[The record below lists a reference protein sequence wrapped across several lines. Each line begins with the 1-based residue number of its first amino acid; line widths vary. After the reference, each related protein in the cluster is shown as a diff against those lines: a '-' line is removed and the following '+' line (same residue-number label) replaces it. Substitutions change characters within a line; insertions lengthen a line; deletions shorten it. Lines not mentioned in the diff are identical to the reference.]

1 MVFVTT
7 GGGLGQWNNQAS
19 ARMVERMG
27 QRERYM
33 RENRGKDAANA
44 EQHFSDFACEIG
56 MSAAD
61 AFTGRFREHFIRDAE
76 AAGLHLAEE
85 GRAYAAQEQ
94 TAWRQKILA
103 DDTAQ
108 TLADIAAAPGDGNYI
123 QERIN
128 NLKLRHLALFP
139 KEDAQGVIDGLDH
152 EAAGAIIDG
161 FLAQGRLED
170 ARGALER
177 HRDFLGERAAGYERK
192 IREVEARA
200 RQQQA
205 EVRVGVAE
213 RLQHAEE
220 AWKEGRD
227 APDAPSRAEIES
239 MCGSDAANVWKR
251 MEDLRGYGE
260 HVLALRAMAPEQQ
273 NAFLQQQ
280 AEDSEADQDGR
291 SCAYSILAEAVAKD
305 RVMRKEDSAEYLVL
319 AEPVVAEA
327 RTAMLRQMTP
337 QTVARYASALQ
348 AAGEIRGM
356 DETGFLPKEDAAKLA
371 ASIEDDPDPVAA
383 LTRLKNVMGAHW
395 PALNKQLAQNGNLS
409 ATMGIVAAG
418 MNARAGRLLLEAV
431 RDKDF
436 HHKTETVLALRG
448 ERKREFEETI
458 YNVMSIFNSTF
469 LSGGDSNMPYALNRS
484 VNALALQYMMR
495 GYEADEAVGKAAN
508 EVVLSRYSLAGPRG
522 RAFRV
527 PAGFDAGTVEIGA
540 VAEIQNIVAEPSNL
554 LPPPSGGMERQD
566 IARRYAKWV
575 GREGYWVTDSEESG
589 LILFIA
595 GRAVRGA
602 DGDVIR
608 RTWDELVHT
617 GAEERA
623 RLDLWQLEVPGA
635 GL

>member
-1 MVFVTT
+1 M
-7 GGGLGQWNNQAS
+7 
-19 ARMVERMG
+19 
-27 QRERYM
+27 
-33 RENRGKDAANA
+33 
-44 EQHFSDFACEIG
+44 I
-56 MSAAD
+56 
-61 AFTGRFREHFIRDAE
+61 
-76 AAGLHLAEE
+76 
-85 GRAYAAQEQ
+85 
-94 TAWRQKILA
+94 
-103 DDTAQ
+103 
-108 TLADIAAAPGDGNYI
+108 
-123 QERIN
+123 
-128 NLKLRHLALFP
+128 
-139 KEDAQGVIDGLDH
+139 
-152 EAAGAIIDG
+152 
-161 FLAQGRLED
+161 
-170 ARGALER
+170 
-177 HRDFLGERAAGYERK
+177 
-192 IREVEARA
+192 
-200 RQQQA
+200 
-205 EVRVGVAE
+205 
-213 RLQHAEE
+213 
-220 AWKEGRD
+220 
-227 APDAPSRAEIES
+227 
-239 MCGSDAANVWKR
+239 
-251 MEDLRGYGE
+251 
-260 HVLALRAMAPEQQ
+260 
-273 NAFLQQQ
+273 
-280 AEDSEADQDGR
+280 
-291 SCAYSILAEAVAKD
+291 
-305 RVMRKEDSAEYLVL
+305 
-319 AEPVVAEA
+319 
-327 RTAMLRQMTP
+327 
-337 QTVARYASALQ
+337 
-348 AAGEIRGM
+348 
-356 DETGFLPKEDAAKLA
+356 
-371 ASIEDDPDPVAA
+371 
-383 LTRLKNVMGAHW
+383 
-395 PALNKQLAQNGNLS
+395 
-409 ATMGIVAAG
+409 
-418 MNARAGRLLLEAV
+418 
-431 RDKDF
+431 F

>member
-1 MVFVTT
+1 
-7 GGGLGQWNNQAS
+7 
-19 ARMVERMG
+19 
-27 QRERYM
+27 
-33 RENRGKDAANA
+33 
-44 EQHFSDFACEIG
+44 
-56 MSAAD
+56 
-61 AFTGRFREHFIRDAE
+61 
-76 AAGLHLAEE
+76 
-85 GRAYAAQEQ
+85 
-94 TAWRQKILA
+94 
-103 DDTAQ
+103 
-108 TLADIAAAPGDGNYI
+108 
-123 QERIN
+123 
-128 NLKLRHLALFP
+128 
-139 KEDAQGVIDGLDH
+139 
-152 EAAGAIIDG
+152 
-161 FLAQGRLED
+161 
-170 ARGALER
+170 
-177 HRDFLGERAAGYERK
+177 
-192 IREVEARA
+192 
-200 RQQQA
+200 
-205 EVRVGVAE
+205 
-213 RLQHAEE
+213 
-220 AWKEGRD
+220 
-227 APDAPSRAEIES
+227 
-239 MCGSDAANVWKR
+239 
-251 MEDLRGYGE
+251 
-260 HVLALRAMAPEQQ
+260 
-273 NAFLQQQ
+273 
-280 AEDSEADQDGR
+280 
-291 SCAYSILAEAVAKD
+291 
-305 RVMRKEDSAEYLVL
+305 MRKEDSAEYLVL

-469 LSGGDSNMPYALNRS
+469 LAGGDSNMPYALNRS